1 MSVMTAAKSQ
11 TELRTPLFSM
21 AFKVLAAAIAAGVIA
36 GILFYLLP
44 QIDIDASSLFYYGD
58 GVFYGKSSKGVHTLR
73 SILLGA
79 NVVVY
84 VVAFIGLIVSL
95 LLKRPWLKISTPK
108 WLFLV
113 VCLVVGPGLT
123 SNVILKDNWGRA
135 RPDQIVEFGGKKIYS
150 PPVLISD
157 QCPRNCSFVAGEAST
172 VYITFFA
179 IAFMFPWRARRL
191 IVAGI
196 VAGSLAGLVRMMQG
210 AHFLSDV
217 IFAGIT
223 MALIAAAVQ
232 LIFEAAERAGHKKAD
247 TKTNDTLA

>member
-11 TELRTPLFSM
+11 VELRTPLSGM
-21 AFKVLAAAIAAGVIA
+21 ALKVLATAIVVGVIA
-36 GILFYLLP
+36 GILFYSLP
-44 QIDIDASSLFYYGD
+44 QIDLDTSALFYKKA
-58 GVFYGKSSKGVHTLR
+58 GVFYGMRWKSVHALR
-73 SILLGA
+73 AILLGV

-84 VVAFIGLIVSL
+84 VVAFVGLIVSL
-95 LLKRPWLKISTPK
+95 VRKGPWLKISTPK

-113 VCLVVGPGLT
+113 VCLVVGPGLV
-123 SNVILKDNWGRA
+123 SNVILKDHWGRA
-135 RPDQIVEFGGKKIYS
+135 RPNQIVEFGGTKVYS

-157 QCPRNCSFVAGEAST
+157 QCDRNCSFVAGEPAT
-172 VYITFFA
+172 IYLTFFA
-179 IAFMFPWRARRL
+179 LAFMFPWRARRL

-232 LIFEAAERAGHKKAD
+232 LIFEAVDRARHKKAN

>member
-1 MSVMTAAKSQ
+1 MSFMTAAKSQ
-11 TELRTPLFSM
+11 VELRTPLSGM
-21 AFKVLAAAIAAGVIA
+21 ALKVLATAIVAGVIA
-36 GILFYLLP
+36 GILFYSWP
-44 QIDIDASSLFYYGD
+44 QIDLDASALFYNGA
-58 GVFYGKSSKGVHTLR
+58 GVFYGKSSRGVHTLR

-113 VCLVVGPGLT
+113 VCLVAGPGLT
-123 SNVILKDNWGRA
+123 SNIILKDNWGRA
-135 RPDQIVEFGGKKIYS
+135 RPDQIVDFGGTKVYS

-157 QCPRNCSFVAGEAST
+157 QCQRNCSFVAGEPAT
-172 VYITFFA
+172 IYLTFFA
-179 IAFMFPWRARRL
+179 LAFMFPWRARRL
-191 IVAGI
+191 FVAGI
-196 VAGSLAGLVRMMQG
+196 IAGSLAGLVRMMQG

-217 IFAGIT
+217 IFAAIT

-232 LIFEAAERAGHKKAD
+232 LIFEAVERAKRKNAD